1 MSENNSNTNP
11 IPALSKPLL
20 APVRLDLYDSGLKQ
34 AILDLPNNSKISD
47 NGAMVFIPESDYG
60 FAEIYRMY
68 DDILVLLIPTYGGT
82 PSLQYH
88 VGRHAIDYLISEL
101 KKIT

>member
-20 APVRLDLYDSGLKQ
+20 APVRKKLYDEGLKQ
-34 AILDLPNNSKISD
+34 AILDLPYDSKISD

-68 DDILVLLIPTYGGT
+68 DDILVFLIPTYGGT

-88 VGRHAIDYLISEL
+88 VGRHSIDYLISEL

>member
-1 MSENNSNTNP
+1 
-11 IPALSKPLL
+11 
-20 APVRLDLYDSGLKQ
+20 
-34 AILDLPNNSKISD
+34 
-47 NGAMVFIPESDYG
+47 MVFIPESDYG

-68 DDILVLLIPTYGGT
+68 DDILVFLIPTYGGT